1 MSSACRYRCA
11 VVGCTG
17 EEGDQR
23 NFHYLPVDSE
33 RRKAWLKLMGL
44 PTYAPKHSKIA
55 ICGRH
60 FTSDDY
66 MRRPDVVQGLGLGA
80 QYRNLLL
87 RNAVPSLFLPI
98 SPPQHSE
105 IQGTEGAVASDG
117 SGNKL
122 PRVSKC
128 YCSCHPE
135 TSTKFVQTYSRGVQR
150 QSTTSTQT
158 DVSITQTCVPSMLT
172 YVTKVVNTC
181 RCSCHCVMSTA
192 AVQTTPIARC
202 TCCAQTDDSFLYA
215 KATHVD
221 AGLQV
226 CLDATICVTVR
237 VQTDPKPPVVPCQP
251 VVEDP
256 PRPVKGSRRGAKG
269 SCRGAKGSRRG
280 AKGSRRRVV
289 KRRK

>member
-44 PTYAPKHSKIA
+44 PPYAPKHSKIA

-98 SPPQHSE
+98 SP
-105 IQGTEGAVASDG
+105 
-117 SGNKL
+117 
-122 PRVSKC
+122 VS
-128 YCSCHPE
+128 
-135 TSTKFVQTYSRGVQR
+135 
-150 QSTTSTQT
+150 
-158 DVSITQTCVPSMLT
+158 
-172 YVTKVVNTC
+172 VV
-181 RCSCHCVMSTA
+181 
-192 AVQTTPIARC
+192 
-202 TCCAQTDDSFLYA
+202 
-215 KATHVD
+215 
-221 AGLQV
+221 
-226 CLDATICVTVR
+226 
-237 VQTDPKPPVVPCQP
+237 
-251 VVEDP
+251 
-256 PRPVKGSRRGAKG
+256 
-269 SCRGAKGSRRG
+269 
-280 AKGSRRRVV
+280 
-289 KRRK
+289 